1 MREIGKNSARGF
13 SKVIKIP
20 HKNKKKINF
29 VKGLKRKCSLR
40 DEKKKVLNSAGQNWP
55 AKRIANWKKEN
66 IYNRFLEAEQ
76 VTQGQN
82 DESNF
87 QLWSGF
93 DWPMVTHTVVTNCT
107 VSGGPMTWRYLI
119 NARVKHIFL
128 CKPVFNPSPLEMK
141 DRRGKIETKRDN
153 GHQIVVWNTSNVKD
167 YLKYSTTSRQC
178 YYQSWHS
185 FFGQEKKA
193 QIWKQ
198 LNKSKLLT
206 CLHKTTSWKT
216 VIEIHDQPFRVIL
229 SNNDL
234 WIFTK

>member
-1 MREIGKNSARGF
+1 MF
-13 SKVIKIP
+13 T
-20 HKNKKKINF
+20 
-29 VKGLKRKCSLR
+29 KGR
-40 DEKKKVLNSAGQNWP
+40 KKKVLNSAGQNWP

-66 IYNRFLEAEQ
+66 IYNRFLEAELKSHKVRTMSLIFSFDQ
-76 VTQGQN
+76 DLIGQWLHI
-82 DESNF
+82 
-87 QLWSGF
+87 QW
-93 DWPMVTHTVVTNCT
+93 WTNCT